1 MRRFIP
7 RVLVS
12 IAALALLVLVASAQ
26 EACIVSVQT
35 DREDALY
42 KVGDKVAFAIT
53 VKVNDKPVTEG
64 PLNVELSNDGKTLG
78 ATQHTLSSEPTVVT
92 GTLDAPGF
100 LWCIVTYTAPDGK
113 TTVGYGS
120 AGIDPLSIK
129 PSLPVPDDFDAFWA
143 DKKAKLAEVPMN
155 PRLTPVESPAANVTC
170 FDVQLDCLGDAPVSG
185 YLTRPESAAPKS
197 LAAMLFVHGAGVV
210 SARKHPEIAAEGVLA
225 LDINAH
231 GIPNG
236 QPDEFYRDLS
246 NGKLAG
252 YPHFGKEDRET
263 SYFLGMYLRLMRAL
277 DFLTAQPEWDG
288 KILIVEGTSQ
298 GGGQSLVAAGLDSR
312 ITALCAGVPAMCE
325 HTGEIAGWPLLV
337 PRDASGTPDPK
348 VFEAAR
354 YFDAM
359 NFATRTKAD
368 ALVSVG
374 FVDGVC
380 RPTSVYAA
388 YNNLPGKKEILNK
401 PHMNHAVAPEWN
413 AMVLEKVKE
422 QIAKRGK

>member
-1 MRRFIP
+1 MPRFIQ
-7 RVLVS
+7 RAFLS
-12 IAALALLVLVASAQ
+12 TIALALFVLATAAQ
-26 EACIVSVQT
+26 ETCVVSVQT

-42 KVGDKVAFAIT
+42 KVGDKAAFAIS

-64 PLNVELSNDGKTLG
+64 PLNVELSNDGKSLG
-78 ATQHTLSSEPTVVT
+78 ATPHTLATEPTVVT

-100 LWCIVTYTAPDGK
+100 LWCIVSYTGADGK
-113 TTVGYGS
+113 VTVGYGS
-120 AGIDPLSIK
+120 AGFDPLSIK
-129 PSLPVPDDFDAFWA
+129 PSMPVPDDFDAFWA
-143 DKKAKLAEVPMN
+143 GKRAKLAEVPMN
-155 PRLTPVESPAANVTC
+155 PRLTPVESPAANLEC
-170 FDVQLDCLGDAPVSG
+170 FDLQLDCLGEAPVSG
-185 YLTRPESAAPKS
+185 YLLRPSGAKPKS

-210 SARKHPEIAAEGVLA
+210 SARKHPEIASEGVLT

-236 QPDEFYRDLS
+236 QPDTFYKELS

-252 YPHFGKEDRET
+252 YPHFGKENRET

-298 GGGQSLVAAGLDSR
+298 GGGQSLVAAGLDPR
-312 ITALCAGVPAMCE
+312 ITLLCAGVPAMCE

-337 PRDASGTPDPK
+337 PRDAAGNPDPK
-348 VFEAAR
+348 VLEAAR

-368 ALVSVG
+368 ALLSVG

-401 PHMNHAVAPEWN
+401 PHMNHAVAPEWD
-413 AMVLEKVKE
+413 AMVLAKVKE
-422 QIAKRGK
+422 QIANRK

>member
-1 MRRFIP
+1 MSRFIP
-7 RVLVS
+7 RALLS
-12 IAALALLVLVASAQ
+12 ITALALLVLTSAAQ
-26 EACIVSVQT
+26 DTVVVSVQT

-42 KVGDKVAFAIT
+42 KAGDPATYAIS
-53 VKVNDKPVTEG
+53 VKRNDAPVMEGEVNI
-64 PLNVELSNDGKTLG
+64 ELSNDGITLERTTRPLSE
-78 ATQHTLSSEPTVVT
+78 ATVT
-92 GTLDAPGF
+92 STLDAPGF
-100 LWCIVTYTAPDGK
+100 LWCIVTYTGTDG
-113 TTVGYGS
+113 TATVGYGG
-120 AGIDPLSIK
+120 AGFDPLSIK

-143 DKKAKLAEVPMN
+143 DKKTKLAEVPMN
-155 PRLTPVESPAANVTC
+155 PRLTPVESPAATVEC
-170 FDVQLDCLGDAPVSG
+170 LDVQLDCLGGAPVSG
-185 YLTRPESAAPKS
+185 YLTRPIGAQPKS

-210 SARKHPEIAAEGVLA
+210 SARKQPDIAAEGVLA

-236 QPDEFYRDLS
+236 QSDEFYKDLS

-252 YPHFGKEDRET
+252 YPHFGKEDREA
-263 SYFLGMYLRLMRAL
+263 SYFLGMYLRLMRAM

-312 ITALCAGVPAMCE
+312 VTALCAGVPAMCE
-325 HTGEIAGWPLLV
+325 HTGTIVGWPLLV
-337 PRDASGTPDPK
+337 PRDAAGNPDPK
-348 VFEAAR
+348 VQETSR

-359 NFATRTKAD
+359 NFAARTKAD

-374 FVDGVC
+374 FIDGVC

-388 YNNLPGKKEILNK
+388 YNNLPCKKEILNK

-413 AMVLEKVKE
+413 AMVLAKVKA
-422 QIAKRGK
+422 QIADRK